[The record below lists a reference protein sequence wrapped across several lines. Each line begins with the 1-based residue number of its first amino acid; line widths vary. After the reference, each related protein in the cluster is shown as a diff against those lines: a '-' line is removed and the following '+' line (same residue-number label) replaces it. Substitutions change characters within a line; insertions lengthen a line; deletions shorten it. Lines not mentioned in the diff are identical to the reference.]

1 MVLLEFF
8 PMTFLNWVFLACFI
22 CSLLSLESSG
32 QPCDPNDLLALKEFA
47 GNLTEGSVLTAWS
60 NESNCCRWD
69 GKNSTSLAR
78 LDRLKRLHLPCNHL
92 MGVLPLELSDLKQL
106 EFLDMSFNCCVD
118 RFLDPFLV

>member
-47 GNLTEGSVLTAWS
+47 GNLTEGGLK
-60 NESNCCRWD
+60 